1 MEKEIKL
8 LNIEKAT
15 TFKNIPPKVLKSTAH
30 SCSETLRKLF
40 SNTANN
46 SEFPDE
52 LKLVEVTA
60 TLKEM
65 MIQQNQKIID
75 M

>member
-8 LNIEKAT
+8 LNIKKAS
-15 TFKNIPPKVLKSTAH
+15 TFKNVPPKVLKSSAH
-30 SCSETLRKLF
+30 SCSETLIKLF
-40 SNTANN
+40 HNSMNN

-60 TLKEM
+60 IFEKDDPTK
-65 MIQQNQKIID
+65 
-75 M
+75 